1 MQNDSRVTLNQMVAG
16 VQRRRKALALL
27 CLLAPMLARAFSRM
41 AA

>member
-27 CLLAPMLARAFSRM
+27 CLLSAVVVLGVF
-41 AA
+41 